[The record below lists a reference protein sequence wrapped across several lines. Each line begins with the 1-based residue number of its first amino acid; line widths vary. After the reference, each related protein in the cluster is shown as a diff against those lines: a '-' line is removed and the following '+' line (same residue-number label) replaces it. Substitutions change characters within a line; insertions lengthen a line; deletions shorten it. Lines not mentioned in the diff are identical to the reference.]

1 MGDKS
6 NFSYATAV
14 NLNRFVDSVSTDSNS
29 LATLNQGNYHNE
41 IVVAIKEEKCKK
53 TLLFI
58 SYLQPTFLITF
69 KSN

>member
-14 NLNRFVDSVSTDSNS
+14 NLNKLIDSVSTDNS

-41 IVVAIKEEKCKK
+41 IAVAIKEEKRKK
-53 TLLFI
+53 TLFI
-58 SYLQPTFLITF
+58 IYLQPKFLITF